1 VAAALESYVSE
12 SVAFLVVAG
21 LLALLLSFVA
31 RRVGAPRA
39 LGPVEL
45 LARLPLEARRAVYV
59 VRVVDRV
66 LIIGSSEAG
75 LTKLG
80 ELPKHALGPDGLE
93 RIETPFSRL
102 LEGVWRGSRR
112 ATSAGNVVSGSTSAA
127 AGVAEPPHDTAART
141 RGPDSEED

>member
-12 SVAFLVVAG
+12 SVAYLVVAG
-21 LLALLLSFVA
+21 LLAVLLSLAA

-39 LGPVEL
+39 LGPVQL

-80 ELPKHALGPDGLE
+80 ELPGHTLVEPAFD
-93 RIETPFSRL
+93 RSETPFSRL
-102 LEGVWRGSRR
+102 LEGIWRGSRGGPVRNQAAEVHVPPASDKSRR
-112 ATSAGNVVSGSTSAA
+112 AQS
-127 AGVAEPPHDTAART
+127 
-141 RGPDSEED
+141 PDSEEG

>member
-21 LLALLLSFVA
+21 LLAVLLSLAA

-39 LGPVEL
+39 LGPVQL

-80 ELPKHALGPDGLE
+80 ELPKHTLSEQAFEPN
-93 RIETPFSRL
+93 ETAFSRL
-102 LEGVWRGSRR
+102 LDGVWRSSRR
-112 ATSAGNVVSGSTSAA
+112 APAQGAA
-127 AGVAEPPHDTAART
+127 AEVSAPPPSDENRRA

>member
-1 VAAALESYVSE
+1 MAAALDSYVSE

-21 LLALLLSFVA
+21 LVVLLASFAA
-31 RRVGAPRA
+31 RRVGVPRA

-45 LARLPLEARRAVYV
+45 LARLPLEARRSVYV

-80 ELPKHALGPDGLE
+80 ELPKNALGEAGLG
-93 RIETPFSRL
+93 PGNGGAFSRL
-102 LEGVWRGSRR
+102 LDGLWRNPKNPPRG
-112 ATSAGNVVSGSTSAA
+112 AA
-127 AGVAEPPHDTAART
+127 AVGYDVEDAALA
-141 RGPDSEED
+141 PDPTPGARRPGSEEGG

>member
-1 VAAALESYVSE
+1 MAAALESYVSE
-12 SVAFLVVAG
+12 SVAFLVIAG
-21 LLALLLSFVA
+21 LLAVLLSLAA
-31 RRVGAPRA
+31 RRVGVPRA
-39 LGPVEL
+39 LGPVQL

-80 ELPKHALGPDGLE
+80 ELPRDALGELPLE
-93 RIETPFSRL
+93 SSPAPFARL
-102 LEGVWRGSRR
+102 LDGIWRGSGAPRR
-112 ATSAGNVVSGSTSAA
+112 GEAAPPPPAAESASRV
-127 AGVAEPPHDTAART
+127 